1 MGTVRDDAESHD
13 RMGTTLF
20 AALGLGLGLVCGMV
34 LSEMLGNV
42 HPERVRSAVRRMREG
57 GDSEVLDPEQV
68 ERNLLSAL
76 RGNPTTRGSDINVKA
91 LGDGLVE
98 LTGTVPDERTRTI
111 ARDLA
116 VAAAGAE
123 VVVNRLLVEG
133 VDTGESSVKVR
144 KDS

>member
-1 MGTVRDDAESHD
+1 MRDIETDLPEK
-13 RMGTTLF
+13 RGGTTLF
-20 AALGLGLGLVCGMV
+20 ALLGLGLGLAFGVV
-34 LSEMLGNV
+34 LSEKLGNV
-42 HPERVRSAVRRMREG
+42 NRERVRSAVRRMRDRG
-57 GDSEVLDPEQV
+57 GDEEMDPDQI

-76 RGNPTTRGSDINVKA
+76 RGNPTTRRADINVRA

-98 LTGTVPDERTRTI
+98 LTGTVPDERTRDI

-123 VVVNRLLVEG
+123 VVVNRILVEG
-133 VDTGESSVKVR
+133 MDTPEAVRLR